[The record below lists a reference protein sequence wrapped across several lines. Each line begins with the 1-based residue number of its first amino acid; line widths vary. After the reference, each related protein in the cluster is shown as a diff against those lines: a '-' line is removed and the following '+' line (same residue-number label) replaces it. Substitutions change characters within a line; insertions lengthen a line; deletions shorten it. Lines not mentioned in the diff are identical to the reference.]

1 MSVTLFQRA
10 GRYLL
15 VYGVALLI
23 LLPFVWVLLSAFKPE
38 SELMRYPP
46 TLVPERWTVENF
58 IQFFDATSF
67 HVAMFNSGL
76 IAAATTL
83 LAMAVAAPAAYVL
96 ARFHNRLFES
106 IARLF
111 IYTYMIPAILLV
123 LPMYKI
129 FFSLGLGNNL
139 WALTPIYTAL
149 VLPLMLWTLRSF
161 FAGVPVELEDAAM
174 IDGATR
180 FQAFRKVVLP
190 QAVPGMIATGIVA
203 INIGWSE
210 YLFAATLLKPGPFAV
225 VNADALQDVDLSAL
239 LAAHHAQH
247 NVATLALRPDPAVL
261 RFGPVG
267 VDASGAVRRLVDV
280 YDDGKATTLYMFT
293 GVHVLSPHAVA
304 HLSADHP
311 SCIIRNG
318 YAALL
323 HQGQVGVGG
332 PGDQGE
338 EEDGCC
344 DSARLH
350 RKRAAPGA
358 RHLDTPRKGLL
369 RCGRGS

>member
-1 MSVTLFQRA
+1 MSVTLLRTA
-10 GRYLL
+10 GRYAL

-23 LLPFVWVLLSAFKPE
+23 LLPFIWVLFSAFKAE
-38 SELMRYPP
+38 SELLRYPP
-46 TLVPERWTVENF
+46 TILPERWTLENF
-58 IQFFDATSF
+58 SQFFSATSF

-76 IAAATTL
+76 IAATTTV

-96 ARFHNRLFES
+96 ARFHNRLFEG

-111 IYTYMIPAILLV
+111 IYTYMIPSILLV

-190 QAVPGMIATGIVA
+190 QAIPGMIATGIVA

-210 YLFAATLLKPGPFAV
+210 YLFAATLLTSPDNMTISPRLASFMGRGLYNWGWLMAGALAVTGP
-225 VNADALQDVDLSAL
+225 LII
-239 LAAHHAQH
+239 LAAFMQ
-247 NVATLALRPDPAVL
+247 
-261 RFGPVG
+261 
-267 VDASGAVRRLVDV
+267 
-280 YDDGKATTLYMFT
+280 
-293 GVHVLSPHAVA
+293 
-304 HLSADHP
+304 
-311 SCIIRNG
+311 
-318 YAALL
+318 
-323 HQGQVGVGG
+323 
-332 PGDQGE
+332 
-338 EEDGCC
+338 
-344 DSARLH
+344 
-350 RKRAAPGA
+350 
-358 RHLDTPRKGLL
+358 RHLIAGWGAGSLKG
-369 RCGRGS
+369 

>member
-1 MSVTLFQRA
+1 MSVTLFRTV
-10 GRYLL
+10 GRYVL

-23 LLPFVWVLLSAFKPE
+23 LLPFVWVLLSAFKAE

-46 TLVPERWTVENF
+46 TVMPERWTVQNF
-58 IQFFDATSF
+58 TQFFDATSF
-67 HVAMFNSGL
+67 HVAMFNSG
-76 IAAATTL
+76 IIAATTTV

-96 ARFHNRLFES
+96 ARFQNRLFEG

-149 VLPLMLWTLRSF
+149 VLPLMLWTLRAF

-180 FQAFRKVVLP
+180 FQAFWKVVLP

-210 YLFAATLLKPGPFAV
+210 YLFAATLLTSPDNMTISPR
-225 VNADALQDVDLSAL
+225 
-239 LAAHHAQH
+239 LAS
-247 NVATLALRPDPAVL
+247 
-261 RFGPVG
+261 F
-267 VDASGAVRRLVDV
+267 
-280 YDDGKATTLYMFT
+280 M
-293 GVHVLSPHAVA
+293 
-304 HLSADHP
+304 
-311 SCIIRNG
+311 
-318 YAALL
+318 
-323 HQGQVGVGG
+323 
-332 PGDQGE
+332 
-338 EEDGCC
+338 
-344 DSARLH
+344 
-350 RKRAAPGA
+350 
-358 RHLDTPRKGLL
+358 
-369 RCGRGS
+369 GRGLYNWGWLMAGALAVTGPLIIVAAFMQRYLIAGWGAGSLKG

>member
-1 MSVTLFQRA
+1 MSVTLFRTV
-10 GRYLL
+10 GRYAL

-23 LLPFVWVLLSAFKPE
+23 LLPFLWVLLSAFKAE

-46 TLVPERWTVENF
+46 TIMPEQWTVRNF
-58 IQFFDATSF
+58 IEFFDATSF

-76 IAAATTL
+76 IAATTTL

-96 ARFHNRLFES
+96 ARFHNRLFEG

-129 FFSLGLGNNL
+129 FFSLGLGDNL

-180 FQAFRKVVLP
+180 FQAFWKVVLP

-210 YLFAATLLKPGPFAV
+210 YLFAATLLTSPDNMTISPR
-225 VNADALQDVDLSAL
+225 
-239 LAAHHAQH
+239 LAS
-247 NVATLALRPDPAVL
+247 
-261 RFGPVG
+261 F
-267 VDASGAVRRLVDV
+267 
-280 YDDGKATTLYMFT
+280 M
-293 GVHVLSPHAVA
+293 
-304 HLSADHP
+304 
-311 SCIIRNG
+311 
-318 YAALL
+318 
-323 HQGQVGVGG
+323 
-332 PGDQGE
+332 
-338 EEDGCC
+338 
-344 DSARLH
+344 
-350 RKRAAPGA
+350 
-358 RHLDTPRKGLL
+358 
-369 RCGRGS
+369 GRGLYNWGWLMAGALAVTGPLIVVAAFMQRYLIAGWGAGGLKG

>member
-1 MSVTLFQRA
+1 MSVTLLRTA
-10 GRYLL
+10 GRYVL

-23 LLPFVWVLLSAFKPE
+23 LLPFIWVLLSAFKAE

-46 TLVPERWTVENF
+46 TLMPERWTLQNF
-58 IQFFDATSF
+58 FQFFGATSF

-76 IAAATTL
+76 IAATTTV

-96 ARFHNRLFES
+96 ARFHNRLFEG

-123 LPMYKI
+123 LPVYKI

-180 FQAFRKVVLP
+180 FQAFCKVVLP

-210 YLFAATLLKPGPFAV
+210 YLFAATLLTSPDNMTISPRLASFMGRGLYNWGWLMAGALAVTGP
-225 VNADALQDVDLSAL
+225 LII
-239 LAAHHAQH
+239 LAAFMQ
-247 NVATLALRPDPAVL
+247 
-261 RFGPVG
+261 
-267 VDASGAVRRLVDV
+267 
-280 YDDGKATTLYMFT
+280 
-293 GVHVLSPHAVA
+293 
-304 HLSADHP
+304 
-311 SCIIRNG
+311 
-318 YAALL
+318 
-323 HQGQVGVGG
+323 
-332 PGDQGE
+332 
-338 EEDGCC
+338 
-344 DSARLH
+344 
-350 RKRAAPGA
+350 
-358 RHLDTPRKGLL
+358 RHLIAGWGAGSLKG
-369 RCGRGS
+369 

>member
-1 MSVTLFQRA
+1 MSVTLFRTV
-10 GRYLL
+10 GRYAL

-23 LLPFVWVLLSAFKPE
+23 LLPFLWVLLSAFKAE

-46 TLVPERWTVENF
+46 TIMPEQWTVRNF
-58 IQFFDATSF
+58 IEFFDATSF

-76 IAAATTL
+76 IAATTTL

-96 ARFHNRLFES
+96 ARFHNRLFEG

-129 FFSLGLGNNL
+129 FFSLGLGDNL

-180 FQAFRKVVLP
+180 FQAFWKVVLP

-210 YLFAATLLKPGPFAV
+210 YLFAATLLTSPDNMTISPRLASFMGRGLYNWGWLMAGALAVTGP
-225 VNADALQDVDLSAL
+225 LII
-239 LAAHHAQH
+239 LAAFMQ
-247 NVATLALRPDPAVL
+247 
-261 RFGPVG
+261 
-267 VDASGAVRRLVDV
+267 
-280 YDDGKATTLYMFT
+280 
-293 GVHVLSPHAVA
+293 
-304 HLSADHP
+304 
-311 SCIIRNG
+311 
-318 YAALL
+318 
-323 HQGQVGVGG
+323 
-332 PGDQGE
+332 
-338 EEDGCC
+338 
-344 DSARLH
+344 
-350 RKRAAPGA
+350 
-358 RHLDTPRKGLL
+358 RHLVAGWGAGSLKG
-369 RCGRGS
+369 

>member
-1 MSVTLFQRA
+1 MSVTLFRTV
-10 GRYLL
+10 GRYAL

-23 LLPFVWVLLSAFKPE
+23 LLPFVWVLLSAFKAE
-38 SELMRYPP
+38 SELLRYPP
-46 TLVPERWTVENF
+46 TIMPERWTLQNF
-58 IQFFDATSF
+58 IQFFNATSF

-76 IAAATTL
+76 IAATTTV

-96 ARFHNRLFES
+96 ARFHNRLFEG

-210 YLFAATLLKPGPFAV
+210 YLFAATLLTSPDNMTISPRLASFMGRGLYNWGWLMAGALAVTGPLIIV
-225 VNADALQDVDLSAL
+225 
-239 LAAHHAQH
+239 AAFMQ
-247 NVATLALRPDPAVL
+247 
-261 RFGPVG
+261 
-267 VDASGAVRRLVDV
+267 
-280 YDDGKATTLYMFT
+280 
-293 GVHVLSPHAVA
+293 
-304 HLSADHP
+304 
-311 SCIIRNG
+311 
-318 YAALL
+318 
-323 HQGQVGVGG
+323 
-332 PGDQGE
+332 
-338 EEDGCC
+338 
-344 DSARLH
+344 
-350 RKRAAPGA
+350 
-358 RHLDTPRKGLL
+358 RHLIAGWGAGSLKG
-369 RCGRGS
+369 

>member
-1 MSVTLFQRA
+1 MTVTLFQRA

-46 TLVPERWTVENF
+46 TLLPERWTLQNF
-58 IQFFDATSF
+58 TQFFDATSF
-67 HVAMFNSGL
+67 HMAMFNSGL
-76 IAAATTL
+76 IAATTTV
-83 LAMAVAAPAAYVL
+83 LAMAVAAPAAYAL
-96 ARFHNRLFES
+96 ARFHNRLFEG

-123 LPMYKI
+123 LPVYKI

-180 FQAFRKVVLP
+180 FQAFWKVVLP

-210 YLFAATLLKPGPFAV
+210 YLFAATLLTSPDNMTISPRLASFMGRGLYNWGWLMAGALAVTGP
-225 VNADALQDVDLSAL
+225 LII
-239 LAAHHAQH
+239 LAAFMQ
-247 NVATLALRPDPAVL
+247 
-261 RFGPVG
+261 
-267 VDASGAVRRLVDV
+267 
-280 YDDGKATTLYMFT
+280 
-293 GVHVLSPHAVA
+293 
-304 HLSADHP
+304 
-311 SCIIRNG
+311 
-318 YAALL
+318 
-323 HQGQVGVGG
+323 
-332 PGDQGE
+332 
-338 EEDGCC
+338 
-344 DSARLH
+344 
-350 RKRAAPGA
+350 
-358 RHLDTPRKGLL
+358 RHLVAGWGAGSLKG
-369 RCGRGS
+369 

>member
-1 MSVTLFQRA
+1 MSVTLSRTV
-10 GRYLL
+10 GRYVL

-23 LLPFVWVLLSAFKPE
+23 LLPFVWVLLSAFKAE

-46 TLVPERWTVENF
+46 TIMPERWTLENF

-83 LAMAVAAPAAYVL
+83 LAMTVATPAAYVL
-96 ARFHNRLFES
+96 ARFHNRLFEG

-180 FQAFRKVVLP
+180 FQAFQKVVLP

-210 YLFAATLLKPGPFAV
+210 YLFAATLLTSPDNMTISPRLASFMGRGLYNWGWLMAGALAVTGPLIIV
-225 VNADALQDVDLSAL
+225 
-239 LAAHHAQH
+239 AAFMQ
-247 NVATLALRPDPAVL
+247 
-261 RFGPVG
+261 
-267 VDASGAVRRLVDV
+267 
-280 YDDGKATTLYMFT
+280 
-293 GVHVLSPHAVA
+293 
-304 HLSADHP
+304 
-311 SCIIRNG
+311 
-318 YAALL
+318 
-323 HQGQVGVGG
+323 
-332 PGDQGE
+332 
-338 EEDGCC
+338 
-344 DSARLH
+344 
-350 RKRAAPGA
+350 
-358 RHLDTPRKGLL
+358 RHLIAGWGAGSLKG
-369 RCGRGS
+369 

>member
-1 MSVTLFQRA
+1 MSVTLFRTV
-10 GRYLL
+10 GRYAL

-23 LLPFVWVLLSAFKPE
+23 LLPFVWVLLSAFKAE

-46 TLVPERWTVENF
+46 TIMPERWTLQNF

-76 IAAATTL
+76 IAATTTL

-96 ARFHNRLFES
+96 ARFHNRLFEG

-180 FQAFRKVVLP
+180 FQAFWKVVLP

-210 YLFAATLLKPGPFAV
+210 YLFAATLLTSPDNMTISPRLASFMGRGLYNWGWLMAGALAVTGP
-225 VNADALQDVDLSAL
+225 LII
-239 LAAHHAQH
+239 LAAFMQ
-247 NVATLALRPDPAVL
+247 
-261 RFGPVG
+261 
-267 VDASGAVRRLVDV
+267 
-280 YDDGKATTLYMFT
+280 
-293 GVHVLSPHAVA
+293 
-304 HLSADHP
+304 
-311 SCIIRNG
+311 
-318 YAALL
+318 
-323 HQGQVGVGG
+323 
-332 PGDQGE
+332 
-338 EEDGCC
+338 
-344 DSARLH
+344 
-350 RKRAAPGA
+350 
-358 RHLDTPRKGLL
+358 RHLIAGWGAGSLKG
-369 RCGRGS
+369 

>member
-1 MSVTLFQRA
+1 MSVTLFRTV
-10 GRYLL
+10 GRYAL

-23 LLPFVWVLLSAFKPE
+23 LLPFLWVLLSAFKAE

-46 TLVPERWTVENF
+46 TIMPEQWTVRNF
-58 IQFFDATSF
+58 IEFFDATSF
-67 HVAMFNSGL
+67 HVAMFNSGI
-76 IAAATTL
+76 IAATTTL

-96 ARFHNRLFES
+96 ARFHNRLFEG

-180 FQAFRKVVLP
+180 FQAFQKVVLP

-210 YLFAATLLKPGPFAV
+210 YLFAATLLTSPDNMTISPRLASFMGRGLYNWGWLMAGALAVTGPLIIV
-225 VNADALQDVDLSAL
+225 
-239 LAAHHAQH
+239 AAFMQ
-247 NVATLALRPDPAVL
+247 
-261 RFGPVG
+261 
-267 VDASGAVRRLVDV
+267 
-280 YDDGKATTLYMFT
+280 
-293 GVHVLSPHAVA
+293 
-304 HLSADHP
+304 
-311 SCIIRNG
+311 
-318 YAALL
+318 
-323 HQGQVGVGG
+323 
-332 PGDQGE
+332 
-338 EEDGCC
+338 
-344 DSARLH
+344 
-350 RKRAAPGA
+350 
-358 RHLDTPRKGLL
+358 RHLIAGWGAGSLKG
-369 RCGRGS
+369 

>member
-1 MSVTLFQRA
+1 MSVTLFRTV
-10 GRYLL
+10 GRYVL

-23 LLPFVWVLLSAFKPE
+23 LLPFVWVLLSAFKAE

-46 TLVPERWTVENF
+46 TIMPERWTVRNF
-58 IQFFDATSF
+58 IEFFDATSF

-76 IAAATTL
+76 IAATTTV

-96 ARFHNRLFES
+96 ARFHNRLFEG

-210 YLFAATLLKPGPFAV
+210 YLFAATLLTSPDNMTISPRLASFMGRGLYNWGWLMAGALAVTGPLIV
-225 VNADALQDVDLSAL
+225 V
-239 LAAHHAQH
+239 
-247 NVATLALRPDPAVL
+247 
-261 RFGPVG
+261 
-267 VDASGAVRRLVDV
+267 
-280 YDDGKATTLYMFT
+280 
-293 GVHVLSPHAVA
+293 
-304 HLSADHP
+304 
-311 SCIIRNG
+311 
-318 YAALL
+318 AALM
-323 HQGQVGVGG
+323 Q
-332 PGDQGE
+332 
-338 EEDGCC
+338 
-344 DSARLH
+344 
-350 RKRAAPGA
+350 
-358 RHLDTPRKGLL
+358 RHLIAGWGAGGLKG
-369 RCGRGS
+369 

>member
-1 MSVTLFQRA
+1 MSVRLFRTV
-10 GRYLL
+10 GRYAL

-23 LLPFVWVLLSAFKPE
+23 LLPFVWVLLSAFKAE

-46 TLVPERWTVENF
+46 TIMPETWTVQNF

-76 IAAATTL
+76 IAATTTL

-96 ARFHNRLFES
+96 ARFHNRLFEG

-180 FQAFRKVVLP
+180 FQAFWKVVLP

-210 YLFAATLLKPGPFAV
+210 YLFAATLLTSPDNMTISPRLASFMGRGLYNWGWLMAGALAVTGPLIIVAAV
-225 VNADALQDVDLSAL
+225 MQ
-239 LAAHHAQH
+239 
-247 NVATLALRPDPAVL
+247 
-261 RFGPVG
+261 
-267 VDASGAVRRLVDV
+267 
-280 YDDGKATTLYMFT
+280 
-293 GVHVLSPHAVA
+293 
-304 HLSADHP
+304 
-311 SCIIRNG
+311 
-318 YAALL
+318 
-323 HQGQVGVGG
+323 
-332 PGDQGE
+332 
-338 EEDGCC
+338 
-344 DSARLH
+344 
-350 RKRAAPGA
+350 
-358 RHLDTPRKGLL
+358 RHLIAGWGAGSLKG
-369 RCGRGS
+369 

>member
-1 MSVTLFQRA
+1 MSVTLFRTV
-10 GRYLL
+10 GRYAL

-23 LLPFVWVLLSAFKPE
+23 LLPFIWVLLSAFKAE

-46 TLVPERWTVENF
+46 TIVPERWTVRNF
-58 IQFFDATSF
+58 TEFFNATSF
-67 HVAMFNSGL
+67 HVAMFNSGI
-76 IAAATTL
+76 IAATTTL
-83 LAMAVAAPAAYVL
+83 LAMGVAAPAAYVL
-96 ARFHNRLFES
+96 ARFHNRLFEG

-180 FQAFRKVVLP
+180 FQAFWKVVLP

-210 YLFAATLLKPGPFAV
+210 YLFAATLLTSPDNMTISPR
-225 VNADALQDVDLSAL
+225 
-239 LAAHHAQH
+239 LAS
-247 NVATLALRPDPAVL
+247 
-261 RFGPVG
+261 F
-267 VDASGAVRRLVDV
+267 
-280 YDDGKATTLYMFT
+280 M
-293 GVHVLSPHAVA
+293 
-304 HLSADHP
+304 
-311 SCIIRNG
+311 
-318 YAALL
+318 
-323 HQGQVGVGG
+323 
-332 PGDQGE
+332 
-338 EEDGCC
+338 
-344 DSARLH
+344 
-350 RKRAAPGA
+350 
-358 RHLDTPRKGLL
+358 
-369 RCGRGS
+369 GRGLYNWGWLMAGALAVTGPLIIVAAFMQRFLIAGWGAGSLKG

>member
-1 MSVTLFQRA
+1 MTVTLFQRA

-23 LLPFVWVLLSAFKPE
+23 LLPFVWVLLSAFKAE

-46 TLVPERWTVENF
+46 TLLPERWTLQNF
-58 IQFFDATSF
+58 TQFFDATSF
-67 HVAMFNSGL
+67 HMAMFNSGL
-76 IAAATTL
+76 IAATTTV
-83 LAMAVAAPAAYVL
+83 LAMAVAAPAAYAL
-96 ARFHNRLFES
+96 ARFHNRLFEG

-123 LPMYKI
+123 LPVYKI

-180 FQAFRKVVLP
+180 FQAFWKVVLP

-210 YLFAATLLKPGPFAV
+210 YLFAATLLTSPDNMTISPRLASFMGRGLYNWGWLMAGALAVTGP
-225 VNADALQDVDLSAL
+225 LII
-239 LAAHHAQH
+239 LAAFMQ
-247 NVATLALRPDPAVL
+247 
-261 RFGPVG
+261 
-267 VDASGAVRRLVDV
+267 
-280 YDDGKATTLYMFT
+280 
-293 GVHVLSPHAVA
+293 
-304 HLSADHP
+304 
-311 SCIIRNG
+311 
-318 YAALL
+318 
-323 HQGQVGVGG
+323 
-332 PGDQGE
+332 
-338 EEDGCC
+338 
-344 DSARLH
+344 
-350 RKRAAPGA
+350 
-358 RHLDTPRKGLL
+358 RHLVAGWGAGSLKG
-369 RCGRGS
+369 

>member
-1 MSVTLFQRA
+1 MSVTLFRTV
-10 GRYLL
+10 GRYAL

-23 LLPFVWVLLSAFKPE
+23 LLPFLWVLLSAFKAE

-46 TLVPERWTVENF
+46 TIMPEQWTVRNF
-58 IQFFDATSF
+58 IEFFDATSF

-76 IAAATTL
+76 IAATTTL

-96 ARFHNRLFES
+96 ARFHNRLFEG

-129 FFSLGLGNNL
+129 FFSLGLGDNL

-180 FQAFRKVVLP
+180 FQAFWKVVLP

-210 YLFAATLLKPGPFAV
+210 YLFAATLLTSPDNMTISPRLASFMGRGLYNWGWLMAGALAVTGPLIV
-225 VNADALQDVDLSAL
+225 V
-239 LAAHHAQH
+239 AAFMQ
-247 NVATLALRPDPAVL
+247 
-261 RFGPVG
+261 
-267 VDASGAVRRLVDV
+267 
-280 YDDGKATTLYMFT
+280 
-293 GVHVLSPHAVA
+293 
-304 HLSADHP
+304 
-311 SCIIRNG
+311 
-318 YAALL
+318 
-323 HQGQVGVGG
+323 
-332 PGDQGE
+332 
-338 EEDGCC
+338 
-344 DSARLH
+344 
-350 RKRAAPGA
+350 
-358 RHLDTPRKGLL
+358 RHLIAGWGAGSLKG
-369 RCGRGS
+369 

>member
-1 MSVTLFQRA
+1 MSVTLFRTV
-10 GRYLL
+10 GRYVL

-23 LLPFVWVLLSAFKPE
+23 LLPFLWVLLSAFKAE

-46 TLVPERWTVENF
+46 TIMPERWTVRNF
-58 IQFFDATSF
+58 IEFFDATSF
-67 HVAMFNSGL
+67 HVAMFNSG
-76 IAAATTL
+76 IIAATTTV

-96 ARFHNRLFES
+96 ARFHNRLFEG

-129 FFSLGLGNNL
+129 FFSLGLGDNL

-210 YLFAATLLKPGPFAV
+210 YLFAATLLTSPDNMTISPRLASFMGRGLYNWGWLMAGALAV
-225 VNADALQDVDLSAL
+225 TAPLII
-239 LAAHHAQH
+239 LAGFMQ
-247 NVATLALRPDPAVL
+247 
-261 RFGPVG
+261 
-267 VDASGAVRRLVDV
+267 
-280 YDDGKATTLYMFT
+280 
-293 GVHVLSPHAVA
+293 
-304 HLSADHP
+304 
-311 SCIIRNG
+311 
-318 YAALL
+318 
-323 HQGQVGVGG
+323 
-332 PGDQGE
+332 
-338 EEDGCC
+338 
-344 DSARLH
+344 
-350 RKRAAPGA
+350 
-358 RHLDTPRKGLL
+358 RHLIAGWGAGALKG
-369 RCGRGS
+369 

>member
-1 MSVTLFQRA
+1 MSVTLFRTV
-10 GRYLL
+10 GRYVL

-23 LLPFVWVLLSAFKPE
+23 LLPFVWVLLSAFKAE

-46 TLVPERWTVENF
+46 TLMPERWTVQNF
-58 IQFFDATSF
+58 IEFFEATSF

-76 IAAATTL
+76 IAAATTV

-96 ARFHNRLFES
+96 ARFHSRLFES

-180 FQAFRKVVLP
+180 FQAFWKVVLP

-210 YLFAATLLKPGPFAV
+210 YLFAATLLTSPDNMTISPRLASFMGRGLYNWGWLMAGALAVTGPLIIV
-225 VNADALQDVDLSAL
+225 
-239 LAAHHAQH
+239 AAFMQ
-247 NVATLALRPDPAVL
+247 
-261 RFGPVG
+261 
-267 VDASGAVRRLVDV
+267 
-280 YDDGKATTLYMFT
+280 
-293 GVHVLSPHAVA
+293 
-304 HLSADHP
+304 
-311 SCIIRNG
+311 
-318 YAALL
+318 
-323 HQGQVGVGG
+323 
-332 PGDQGE
+332 
-338 EEDGCC
+338 
-344 DSARLH
+344 
-350 RKRAAPGA
+350 
-358 RHLDTPRKGLL
+358 RHLIAGWGAGSLKG
-369 RCGRGS
+369 

>member
-1 MSVTLFQRA
+1 MSVTLFRTV
-10 GRYLL
+10 GRYAL

-23 LLPFVWVLLSAFKPE
+23 LLPFVWVLFSAFKAE
-38 SELMRYPP
+38 SELLRYPP
-46 TLVPERWTVENF
+46 TILPERWTLQNF

-76 IAAATTL
+76 IAATTTL
-83 LAMAVAAPAAYVL
+83 FAMTVAAPAAYAL
-96 ARFHNRLFES
+96 ARFHNRLFEG

-111 IYTYMIPAILLV
+111 VYTYMIPAILLV

-180 FQAFRKVVLP
+180 FQAFWKVVLP

-210 YLFAATLLKPGPFAV
+210 YLFAATLLTSPDNMTISPRLASFMGRGLYNWGWLMAGALAVTGP
-225 VNADALQDVDLSAL
+225 LII
-239 LAAHHAQH
+239 LAAVMQ
-247 NVATLALRPDPAVL
+247 
-261 RFGPVG
+261 
-267 VDASGAVRRLVDV
+267 
-280 YDDGKATTLYMFT
+280 
-293 GVHVLSPHAVA
+293 
-304 HLSADHP
+304 
-311 SCIIRNG
+311 
-318 YAALL
+318 
-323 HQGQVGVGG
+323 
-332 PGDQGE
+332 
-338 EEDGCC
+338 
-344 DSARLH
+344 
-350 RKRAAPGA
+350 
-358 RHLDTPRKGLL
+358 RHLIAGWGAGGLKG
-369 RCGRGS
+369 